1 MKVYIIN
8 LARRPERMRY
18 MQEQL
23 AKAGVAYER
32 FDAVD
37 GARLSRLECKS
48 LARRFRW
55 WCARGY
61 MPRAGEIGCA
71 MSHRNVWR
79 KMLDG
84 GETDCCVLEDDVALS
99 EGFTDMLRKAEAFAA
114 KSAALSVVILL
125 TPCCA
130 EPNGEFVD
138 GHFGRIAW
146 ASLTGGYV
154 LNREA
159 ARRLLAATERLD
171 SPIDE
176 WARWAKRGGIALY
189 ATQPSVCSQA
199 EYGSEPWDSEFASD
213 TRTRDMV
220 LVKDMSLP
228 RKIAHKALRV
238 VGKII
243 DSVLP

>member
-1 MKVYIIN
+1 MKIYVIN

-23 AKAGVAYER
+23 AKVGVAYER
-32 FDAVD
+32 VDAVD
-37 GARLSRLECKS
+37 GARLSGSECKS

-71 MSHRNVWR
+71 MSHRSVWR
-79 KMLDG
+79 KMKDA
-84 GETDCCVLEDDVALS
+84 EDRAFCVLEDDVAVS
-99 EGFTDMLRKAEAFAA
+99 DRFAEMLDKAESFAA
-114 KSAALSVVILL
+114 RSASPLAILL
-125 TPCCA
+125 TPFCA
-130 EPNGEFVD
+130 EPQGGFTE
-138 GHFGRIAW
+138 GSFGRIAW
-146 ASLTGGYV
+146 AASTGGYV

-159 ARRLLAATERLD
+159 AQRLLFATARLD

-176 WARWAKRGGIALY
+176 WSRWAKRGGIALY

-243 DSVLP
+243 DRVLP

>member
-1 MKVYIIN
+1 MKVYVIN

-23 AKAGVAYER
+23 AKVGVAYER
-32 FDAVD
+32 VDAVD
-37 GARLSRLECKS
+37 GAQLSRLECKS
-48 LARRFRW
+48 LARHFRW

-71 MSHRNVWR
+71 MSHRSVWR
-79 KMLDG
+79 KMKDA
-84 GETDCCVLEDDVALS
+84 EDRAFCVLEDDVSVS
-99 EGFTDMLRKAEAFAA
+99 ERFAEMLDKAESFAA
-114 KSAALSVVILL
+114 GSASPVAILL
-125 TPCCA
+125 TPFCA
-130 EPNGEFVD
+130 EPQGGLAE
-138 GHFGRIAW
+138 GCFGRISW
-146 ASLTGGYV
+146 AALMGGYV
-154 LNREA
+154 LNRAA
-159 ARRLLAATERLD
+159 ARRLLSATERLD

-176 WARWAKRGGIALY
+176 WARWAKRGGIQLY
-189 ATQPSVCSQA
+189 AAQPSVCSQA
-199 EYGSEPWDSEFASD
+199 EYGSELWDSEFASD

-243 DSVLP
+243 DGVLP